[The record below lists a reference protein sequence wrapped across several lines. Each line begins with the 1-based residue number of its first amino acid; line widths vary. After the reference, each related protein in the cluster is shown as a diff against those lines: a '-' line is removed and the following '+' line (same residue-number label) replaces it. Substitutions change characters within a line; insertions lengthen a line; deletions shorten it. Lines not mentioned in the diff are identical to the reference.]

1 MKTPPWNLR
10 ACARACVLSERCSW
24 SAEAGSLPS
33 PVLCSWT
40 SGTSWPGIRLQR
52 RGFRWCWSSFYSQPS
67 SLLYSTL
74 THTHTLS
81 LLSNTHS
88 HTLLPFYMRVAVWL
102 PLEHCA
108 GRSAAG
114 ERISFYSCLLRHGA
128 HVECVNTL
136 TQLHACQNVR
146 VCVRARAAVFH
157 RNSKLNLRE
166 RKSFNQGC
174 QVFSKTCSS
183 VCSYR
188 KEEEKQER

>member
-1 MKTPPWNLR
+1 MSSRHTHEDTTLKSACVR
-10 ACARACVLSERCSW
+10 ARARACYLRDVHEVQKLDHYLLLCSVHGLLELLGQESGS
-24 SAEAGSLPS
+24 SAEVSADVGARSILS
-33 PVLCSWT
+33 HLH
-40 SGTSWPGIRLQR
+40 
-52 RGFRWCWSSFYSQPS
+52 F
-67 SLLYSTL
+67 STL

-146 VCVRARAAVFH
+146 VCVRARCSVPP
-157 RNSKLNLRE
+157 KLKTKSE
-166 RKSFNQGC
+166 RKKKF
-174 QVFSKTCSS
+174 
-183 VCSYR
+183 
-188 KEEEKQER
+188 